1 MEVEYIKWDGT
12 LATAAVQRGA
22 SGACFVSTAEGQ
34 VVANRSPTRAPS

>member
-1 MEVEYIKWDGT
+1 MKWDGT

-34 VVANRSPTRAPS
+34 VVTNSQPDAGTELT